1 MLRVGDLHSLLK
13 LLSSDGNIYWKQV
26 QSDDTG
32 RMKDFFPLCLF
43 HQLPLYSDDK
53 GVYIRCAD
61 ASCYLR
67 EYSYMRSMYYVLLSD
82 RVYRI
87 TNRRFCK
94 AETAVLS
101 RGELRQFVEYFAQSI
116 TITHVLTVIHSSSF
130 HGRVSSCNSTTHTW
144 STASSSSWQRATPLR
159 FPFPPSCTPLS
170 SANSRC
176 SPTPSKT
183 TSSPAPHSSPSTT
196 SCTAAATSWP
206 TSPTIGTLPR
216 RRSFSTSRY
225 DYRYECTV
233 VHRPGQGPRR
243 SAQGAG
249 AVPVQCLLLN
259 SMMTRQRRSVTSLHA
274 RCDSDAG

>member
-82 RVYRI
+82 WVYRI
-87 TNRRFCK
+87 MSRRFCK

-101 RGELRQFVEYFAQSI
+101 RGELRQIDEYIAQSI
-116 TITHVLTVIHSSSF
+116 TISF

-144 STASSSSWQRATPLR
+144 STASSSSWQRTTPLR
-159 FPFPPSCTPLS
+159 FPSPPSCTPLS

-216 RRSFSTSRY
+216 RRSFSTSR
-225 DYRYECTV
+225 
-233 VHRPGQGPRR
+233 
-243 SAQGAG
+243 
-249 AVPVQCLLLN
+249 
-259 SMMTRQRRSVTSLHA
+259 
-274 RCDSDAG
+274 